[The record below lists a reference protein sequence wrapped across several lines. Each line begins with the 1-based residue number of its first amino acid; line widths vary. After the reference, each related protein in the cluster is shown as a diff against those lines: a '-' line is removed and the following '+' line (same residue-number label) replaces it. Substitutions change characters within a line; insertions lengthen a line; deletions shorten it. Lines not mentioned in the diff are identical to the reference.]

1 MIQANIQSNIQ
12 SKVIDIYLASMTSR
26 KITQTAYL
34 LALKLYQ
41 TADRSEQKLIKH
53 LESKITNGAIQIKGE
68 GA

>member
-1 MIQANIQSNIQ
+1 MIQESKQ
-12 SKVIDIYLASMTSR
+12 SKIIDIYLSSMTSR

-53 LESKITNGAIQIKGE
+53 LESKITNGAIQINGE
-68 GA
+68 GV

>member
-1 MIQANIQSNIQ
+1 MIQE
-12 SKVIDIYLASMTSR
+12 SKKSKIVDIYLSSMTSR

>member
-1 MIQANIQSNIQ
+1 MIKTNNQ

-34 LALKLYQ
+34 LALRLYQ
-41 TADRSEQKLIKH
+41 TADGSEQKLIKH

>member
-1 MIQANIQSNIQ
+1 MIQ
-12 SKVIDIYLASMTSR
+12 SKNYSKIIDIYLASMTSR
-26 KITQTAYL
+26 KITQTAYF

>member
-1 MIQANIQSNIQ
+1 MIKANNQ

-34 LALKLYQ
+34 SALRLYQ

-68 GA
+68 AA

>member
-1 MIQANIQSNIQ
+1 MIQANIQSKI
-12 SKVIDIYLASMTSR
+12 IDIYLASMTSR

-41 TADRSEQKLIKH
+41 TADKSEKKLIKH
-53 LESKITNGAIQIKGE
+53 LETKISNGAIQVKAE

>member
-1 MIQANIQSNIQ
+1 MIQSNIQ

-41 TADRSEQKLIKH
+41 TADRSEQKLIKY

>member
-1 MIQANIQSNIQ
+1 MIQSNNH

-34 LALKLYQ
+34 LALKLYH

-53 LESKITNGAIQIKGE
+53 LESKITNGAIQIKGK
-68 GA
+68 GT

>member
-1 MIQANIQSNIQ
+1 MIQASKQSNI
-12 SKVIDIYLASMTSR
+12 IDIYLSSMTSR
-26 KITQTAYL
+26 KISQTAYL

-41 TADRSEQKLIKH
+41 TADISEQKLIKH

>member
-1 MIQANIQSNIQ
+1 MIQANKYSEI
-12 SKVIDIYLASMTSR
+12 IDIYLSSMTSR

-34 LALKLYQ
+34 LALTLYK

-68 GA
+68 AT

>member
-1 MIQANIQSNIQ
+1 MIQANNQST
-12 SKVIDIYLASMTSR
+12 VIDIYLASMTSR

-41 TADRSEQKLIKH
+41 TADISEQKLIKH
-53 LESKITNGAIQIKGE
+53 LESKITIGAIQIKGE

>member
-1 MIQANIQSNIQ
+1 MTQANNQ
-12 SKVIDIYLASMTSR
+12 SKIIDIYLASMTSR
-26 KITQTAYL
+26 EITQTAYL
-34 LALKLYQ
+34 SALKLYQ

>member
-34 LALKLYQ
+34 SALKLYQ

>member
-26 KITQTAYL
+26 KITQTTYL

>member
-1 MIQANIQSNIQ
+1 MIQANNQST
-12 SKVIDIYLASMTSR
+12 VIDIYLASMTSR

-53 LESKITNGAIQIKGE
+53 LESKVTDGAIEIKGE

>member
-1 MIQANIQSNIQ
+1 MIQANVQ
-12 SKVIDIYLASMTSR
+12 SKVIDIYLTSMTSR

-34 LALKLYQ
+34 LGLKLYQ

-53 LESKITNGAIQIKGE
+53 LESKITNGAIQVKGE

>member
-1 MIQANIQSNIQ
+1 MMQANKQ
-12 SKVIDIYLASMTSR
+12 SKIIDIYLSSMTSR

-53 LESKITNGAIQIKGE
+53 LETKITNGAIQIKGE

>member
-1 MIQANIQSNIQ
+1 MIQSNIQ

-53 LESKITNGAIQIKGE
+53 LESKITNGAIQIKE
-68 GA
+68 ERA

>member
-1 MIQANIQSNIQ
+1 MIQANNQ
-12 SKVIDIYLASMTSR
+12 SKIIDIYLASMTSR
-26 KITQTAYL
+26 KITQKTYL
-34 LALKLYQ
+34 LAQKLYQ

>member
-1 MIQANIQSNIQ
+1 MIQANNQ

-34 LALKLYQ
+34 LALNLYQ

-53 LESKITNGAIQIKGE
+53 LESKVTDGAIEIKGE

>member
-1 MIQANIQSNIQ
+1 MIQTNNQ
-12 SKVIDIYLASMTSR
+12 SKIIDIYLSSMTSR

-53 LESKITNGAIQIKGE
+53 LESKITKGAIQIKGE
-68 GA
+68 SA

>member
-1 MIQANIQSNIQ
+1 MIQANNQ

-34 LALKLYQ
+34 SALKLYQ
-41 TADRSEQKLIKH
+41 TADRSEQKLIEH
-53 LESKITNGAIQIKGE
+53 LELKITNGAIQIKEE

>member
-1 MIQANIQSNIQ
+1 MNQANNQ

-26 KITQTAYL
+26 KITQAAYL
-34 LALKLYQ
+34 LALRLYQ
-41 TADRSEQKLIKH
+41 TADSSEQKLIKH

>member
-1 MIQANIQSNIQ
+1 MIQTDNQ
-12 SKVIDIYLASMTSR
+12 SKIIDIYLASMTSR
-26 KITQTAYL
+26 KITQTAYF

-41 TADRSEQKLIKH
+41 TADGSEKKLIKH

>member
-1 MIQANIQSNIQ
+1 MIQSNIQ
-12 SKVIDIYLASMTSR
+12 SKIIDIYLASMTSG

-53 LESKITNGAIQIKGE
+53 LESKITNGAIQIKE
-68 GA
+68 ERA

>member
-1 MIQANIQSNIQ
+1 MIQE
-12 SKVIDIYLASMTSR
+12 SKKSKIVDIYLSSMTSR

-34 LALKLYQ
+34 LALNLYQ

>member
-53 LESKITNGAIQIKGE
+53 LESKITNGAIQIKAE

>member
-1 MIQANIQSNIQ
+1 MIQE
-12 SKVIDIYLASMTSR
+12 SKKSKIVDIYLSSMTSR

-53 LESKITNGAIQIKGE
+53 LESKITNGAIQINEKG
-68 GA
+68 A

>member
-1 MIQANIQSNIQ
+1 MIQE
-12 SKVIDIYLASMTSR
+12 SKKSKIVDIYLSSMTSR

-53 LESKITNGAIQIKGE
+53 LESKITNGAIQIHGE
-68 GA
+68 RA

>member
-1 MIQANIQSNIQ
+1 MIQANSQ
-12 SKVIDIYLASMTSR
+12 SKIIDIYLTSITSR

-41 TADRSEQKLIKH
+41 TADKSEKKLIKH
-53 LESKITNGAIQIKGE
+53 LELKITNGAIQVKGE